1 MARPQDQRSD
11 DEHSQDQTDTDQ
23 TDFTSAEDP
32 HRRGAA
38 ASHQRPTDAAA
49 SEEAQPEGGVAPADR
64 LFDSDI
70 PLKPRMRGWL
80 HAGMVPLELAAGIVL
95 IALAPSGTLRWASVI
110 YAFTGLLLFAVSAT
124 YHLGRW
130 SPKTA
135 LVLKRLDHTNIMLI
149 IAGTY
154 TPLTLALLDDPQRTI
169 LLTSVW
175 VGALGGVAF
184 RVFWT
189 HAPRWLYTPLY
200 CVLGLS
206 ALVFLGDFFA
216 ADLVAAI
223 LVCAGGAAYIIGA
236 VFYGLKR
243 PNISLQW
250 FGFHELFHACTLVG
264 FICHYIAI
272 MFALLG

>member
-1 MARPQDQRSD
+1 
-11 DEHSQDQTDTDQ
+11 
-23 TDFTSAEDP
+23 
-32 HRRGAA
+32 
-38 ASHQRPTDAAA
+38 
-49 SEEAQPEGGVAPADR
+49 
-64 LFDSDI
+64 
-70 PLKPRMRGWL
+70 MRGWL
-80 HAGMVPLELAAGIVL
+80 HAGMVPLALAAGIVL

-110 YAFTGLLLFAVSAT
+110 YAITGLLLFAVSAT

-130 SPKTA
+130 SPKAA

-154 TPLTLALLDDPQRTI
+154 TPLTLALLEDPQRTI
-169 LLTSVW
+169 LLTGVW

-189 HAPRWLYTPLY
+189 HAPRWLYTPIY

-223 LVCAGGAAYIIGA
+223 LVCTGGVAYITGA

-243 PNISLQW
+243 PNISMQW

-272 MFALLG
+272 MFALL

>member
-1 MARPQDQRSD
+1 MTTPQDPA
-11 DEHSQDQTDTDQ
+11 
-23 TDFTSAEDP
+23 DFTSPSDP
-32 HRRGAA
+32 HQADSAA
-38 ASHQRPTDAAA
+38 THERPVDAGI
-49 SEEAQPEGGVAPADR
+49 SGSTQPSGGVAPADR

-80 HAGMVPLELAAGIVL
+80 HAGMVPLALVAGIVL
-95 IALAPSGTLRWASVI
+95 IALSPSGTLRAASVI
-110 YAFTGLLLFAVSAT
+110 YAITGLLLFAVSAT

-130 SPKTA
+130 SPRTA
-135 LVLKRLDHTNIMLI
+135 LILKRLDHTNIMLI

-184 RVFWT
+184 RVLWT

-200 CVLGLS
+200 CVLGL
-206 ALVFLGDFFA
+206 AAVVFIMDFFA
-216 ADLVAAI
+216 ADTVAAI
-223 LVCAGGAAYIIGA
+223 LVCVGGAAYITGA
-236 VFYGLKR
+236 VFYALKR
-243 PNISLQW
+243 PNISLHW

-272 MFALLG
+272 CFALLG

>member
-1 MARPQDQRSD
+1 
-11 DEHSQDQTDTDQ
+11 
-23 TDFTSAEDP
+23 
-32 HRRGAA
+32 
-38 ASHQRPTDAAA
+38 
-49 SEEAQPEGGVAPADR
+49 
-64 LFDSDI
+64 
-70 PLKPRMRGWL
+70 MRGWL
-80 HAGMVPLELAAGIVL
+80 HAGMVPLSL
-95 IALAPSGTLRWASVI
+95 IAGVVLVVLAPSGTLRVAATI
-110 YAFTGLLLFAVSAT
+110 YAITGLLLFAVSAT

-130 SPKTA
+130 SARTSR
-135 LVLKRLDHTNIMLI
+135 VLKRLDHTNIMLI

-154 TPLTLALLDDPQRTI
+154 TPLTLGLLDDPQRTI
-169 LLTSVW
+169 LLSGVW
-175 VGALGGVAF
+175 IGAIGGVAF

-189 HAPRWLYTPLY
+189 DAPRWLYTPIY

-223 LVCAGGAAYIIGA
+223 LICVGGAAYITGA

-243 PNISLQW
+243 PNISIQW

-272 MFALLG
+272 MFALL

>member
-1 MARPQDQRSD
+1 MAR
-11 DEHSQDQTDTDQ
+11 SQDRQDQ
-23 TDFTSAEDP
+23 TDFTSAEDQY
-32 HRRGAA
+32 HRSAGAT
-38 ASHQRPTDAAA
+38 HERPQDAAV
-49 SEEAQPEGGVAPADR
+49 SETAQPAGGVAPADR

-80 HAGMVPLELAAGIVL
+80 HAGMVPLALAAGIVL
-95 IALAPSGTLRWASVI
+95 IALAPSGTLRWASAI
-110 YAFTGLLLFAVSAT
+110 YAITGLLLFAVSAT

-130 SPKTA
+130 SPKAA

-154 TPLTLALLDDPQRTI
+154 TPLTLALLEDPQRTI
-169 LLTSVW
+169 LLTGVW

-189 HAPRWLYTPLY
+189 HAPRWLYTPIY

-223 LVCAGGAAYIIGA
+223 LVCTGGVAYITGA

-243 PNISLQW
+243 PNISMQW

-272 MFALLG
+272 MFALL